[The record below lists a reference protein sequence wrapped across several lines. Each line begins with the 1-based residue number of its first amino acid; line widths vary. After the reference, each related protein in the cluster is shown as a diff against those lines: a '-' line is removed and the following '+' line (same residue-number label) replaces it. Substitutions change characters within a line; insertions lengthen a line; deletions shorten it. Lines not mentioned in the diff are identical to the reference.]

1 MTSLQESLEP
11 VNNIVVVYNP
21 IAGQAGDPDLWVG
34 TIVNRLCQHFSCTV
48 TVVPTRAH
56 LSGEDIL
63 NAAPQAPD
71 IVVAAGGDGTVR
83 TLLGALAQSNSAVP
97 VGIVPMGTGNILA
110 RNLGIYEDNLLA
122 DPLHKALNI
131 ICHGVT
137 RKIDLGMM
145 NGHYFSVAAGAGPM
159 SDAVISPAH
168 QDKANWKM
176 LAYATSMV
184 QTFALPPVVFSVN
197 ADGSKFQVTASGIF
211 VTNIADVGMGILSE
225 TALPDD
231 GLLDL
236 CILDP
241 SHFADYLQL
250 GFRFSV
256 GFFGGQAPYYIRKVK
271 SVTLDVMP
279 IKSPMSTLQKLGH
292 KIRGLIGGSPH
303 IEAPQHKQ
311 VLAMIDGDSCG
322 HTPMHISVVPEA
334 VTLIVPPNMARILSE
349 PP

>member
-1 MTSLQESLEP
+1 L
-11 VNNIVVVYNP
+11 
-21 IAGQAGDPDLWVG
+21 
-34 TIVNRLCQHFSCTV
+34 
-48 TVVPTRAH
+48 
-56 LSGEDIL
+56 LS
-63 NAAPQAPD
+63 
-71 IVVAAGGDGTVR
+71 
-83 TLLGALAQSNSAVP
+83 
-97 VGIVPMGTGNILA
+97 
-110 RNLGIYEDNLLA
+110 

-131 ICHGVT
+131 ICRGIT
-137 RKIDLGMM
+137 RRIDMGIM

-168 QDKANWKM
+168 QEKANWKM

-184 QTFALPPVVFSVN
+184 QTFAVPPVVFSIT

-241 SHFADYLQL
+241 SHFTDYLQL
-250 GFRFSV
+250 GFHFSV

-271 SVTLDVMP
+271 NVTLDVMP

-292 KIRGLIGGSPH
+292 KIRGLMGGTTDP
-303 IEAPQHKQ
+303 EPPQHRQ
-311 VLAMIDGDSCG
+311 VTAMIDGDSCG
-322 HTPMHISVVPEA
+322 NTPMQISVVPEA
-334 VTLIVPPNMARILSE
+334 VTLIVPPTMQRLT
-349 PP
+349 